1 MPTYDYRCGA
11 CGKTFEHFQS
21 IHAPKLKKCP
31 KCGKPKLERLIGGGG
46 GLLFK
51 GSGFY
56 ITDYRSSSYQEAAK
70 KDAAPGAPAPAATP
84 GSDGAAKAS
93 EPKSGAGDG
102 AKPAPTPAPK
112 APPPAPKSPATK
124 PTSSK
129 GGGKGS
135 RSH

>member
-1 MPTYDYRCGA
+1 MPTYDYRCPNGH
-11 CGKTFEHFQS
+11 TFELFHG
-21 IHAPKLKKCP
+21 IKDDTPKHCP
-31 KCGKPKLERLIGGGG
+31 VCNEVGERVPSGGG

-70 KDAAPGAPAPAATP
+70 KDAAPGAPAPAATS

-102 AKPAPTPAPK
+102 AKPTPKAPTPPPK
-112 APPPAPKSPATK
+112 APAAKPA
-124 PTSSK
+124 SSK

>member
-1 MPTYDYRCGA
+1 MPTYDYRCNA
-11 CGKTFEHFQS
+11 CGHAFEHFQS

-70 KDAAPGAPAPAATP
+70 KDSAPAAP
-84 GSDGAAKAS
+84 PASGSDGSAKGAGEAKPAAPADGAKTAAKA
-93 EPKSGAGDG
+93 PAAPA
-102 AKPAPTPAPK
+102 AKPPA
-112 APPPAPKSPATK
+112 A
-124 PTSSK
+124 K